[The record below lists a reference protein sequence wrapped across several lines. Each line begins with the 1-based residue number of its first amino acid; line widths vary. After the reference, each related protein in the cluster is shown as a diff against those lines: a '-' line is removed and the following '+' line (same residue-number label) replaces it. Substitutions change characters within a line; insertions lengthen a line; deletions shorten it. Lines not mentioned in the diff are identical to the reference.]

1 MAFLSASDSRVFSQ
15 AMAPADADPAIAE
28 LADTGAMPGNDCVL
42 RFFPIYDFQHQRVAA
57 LFCTPMFSRA
67 GTQAI
72 YGHKAFS
79 GFTPEEWTAVDCA
92 ILQHTLAFTERLA
105 GAGIAAVIG
114 ASVSFTTLSDPRGR
128 VLYRDALRAAHAR
141 EQRMLVIKI
150 EDIPDTTG
158 GKRIG
163 EIISCIKPLA
173 PRVWAHL
180 PGSHVPLGG
189 HEMLHAQGLVLS
201 MPARLPMH
209 GMETE
214 ARWLARTAAL
224 QSALACMDH
233 VDTTAEYDITRA
245 AGIRFVAGHAL
256 KRRALKAG
264 APLDD
269 IRETLYG
276 AAETA
281 A

>member
-1 MAFLSASDSRVFSQ
+1 MD
-15 AMAPADADPAIAE
+15 E
-28 LADTGAMPGNDCVL
+28 LADSGELAGRDCVL

-57 LFCTPMFSRA
+57 LFCTPMFARA

-72 YGHKAFS
+72 YGHKAFG
-79 GFTPEEWTAVDCA
+79 GFTAEEWSAVDCA
-92 ILQHTLAFTERLA
+92 ILRHTLAFAERLA
-105 GAGIAAVIG
+105 SAGIAAVVG

-163 EIISCIKPLA
+163 EIASCIKPVA
-173 PRVWAHL
+173 PRVWVHL

-201 MPARLPMH
+201 MPAGLPMH
-209 GMETE
+209 GMQTE

-233 VDTTAEYDITRA
+233 VDSAAELETTRA

-256 KRRALKAG
+256 ARPALEAH
-264 APLDD
+264 APPDA
-269 IRETLYG
+269 IRDALYS
-276 AAETA
+276 AAV
-281 A
+281 